1 MSDKIEAKVDL
12 KNTAEEITKELGLET
27 SSSKDD
33 KAAEKKAEAKPADK
47 VTIGGVEYDANEVT
61 KLVEKGKLTE
71 SIEKEQNLDIKELL
85 PDYTRKSQLLKN
97 QDKLRAYLTEQFGE
111 SSPEVKIKEDATKV
125 EITDEVKAE
134 IEKARKIGFLTKEDV
149 DAIVSKAVEAAT
161 KQSKAEIR
169 LEDKLTELENK
180 YTGTA
185 ESPLPNIK
193 FDKNKVL
200 EYIIENFQGAKKVP
214 DPEDI
219 FKLMNLTEI
228 AKTGGEKVVTTT
240 KPPITEKAG
249 STGARVPEG
258 REVPKLGDEAALRK
272 YLEEEFTKDQVEV

>member
-1 MSDKIEAKVDL
+1 MSDTKTKDNL
-12 KNTAEEITKELGLET
+12 KDATEEITKELNLET

-33 KAAEKKAEAKPADK
+33 KAAEKKAEAKPTDK
-47 VTIGGVEYDANEVT
+47 VKIGDKEYALDEVT
-61 KLVEKGKLTE
+61 KLVEKGKLAET
-71 SIEKEQNLDIKELL
+71 IEKDQNLDLKELY

-97 QDKLRAYLTEQFGE
+97 QDKLREYLTEQFGE
-111 SSPEVKIKEDATKV
+111 STKEVDTKSDAAKV

-149 DAIVSKAVEAAT
+149 DAIVEKAVKAAT
-161 KQSKAEIR
+161 IQSKAEIR
-169 LEDKLTELENK
+169 LEDRLTELSDK
-180 YTGTA
+180 YTGTE

-228 AKTGGEKVVTTT
+228 SKIAGSKVKSTT
-240 KPPITEKAG
+240 KPPTTEKAG

-258 REVPKLGDEAALRK
+258 REVPKFGDEAALRK
-272 YLEEEFTKDQVEV
+272 YLEEEFTKEQVEV

>member
-1 MSDKIEAKVDL
+1 MSDKTKTKDDL
-12 KNTAEEITKELGLET
+12 KDTAAEITKELGLNA
-27 SSSKDD
+27 SSANDD
-33 KAAEKKAEAKPADK
+33 KAADKAEAKSTDK
-47 VTIGGVEYDANEVT
+47 IKIGDQEYDTEELN
-61 KLVEKGKLTE
+61 KLVEKGKFAET
-71 SIEKEQNLDIKELL
+71 IEKDQNLDLKELY

-97 QDKLRAYLTEQFGE
+97 QDKLREYLTEQFGE
-111 SSPEVKIKEDATKV
+111 PSKIEDKADISKV

-134 IEKARKIGFLTKEDV
+134 IEKARKVGFITKDDV
-149 DAIVSKAVEAAT
+149 DAIVQKAVEAAT

-169 LEDKLTELENK
+169 LEDTLTELENK
-180 YTGTA
+180 YNGTE

-200 EYIIENFQGAKKVP
+200 EYIIDNFQGAKKIP
-214 DPEDI
+214 NPEDI
-219 FKLMNLTEI
+219 FKLMNITEI
-228 AKTGGEKVVTTT
+228 AKSAGRKVETTA

-249 STGARVPEG
+249 TTGARVPEG

>member
-1 MSDKIEAKVDL
+1 MPDNKKETDNL
-12 KNTAEEITKELGLET
+12 KNTTEEITKELGVET

-33 KAAEKKAEAKPADK
+33 KAAENAEAKTVNK
-47 VTIGGVEYDANEVT
+47 VKIGETEYDPDEVT
-61 KLVEKGKLTE
+61 ELIEKGKLAKT
-71 SIEKEQNLDIKELL
+71 IEKEQNLDLKELY
-85 PDYTRKSQLLKN
+85 PDYTRKSQILKN

-111 SSPEVKIKEDATKV
+111 PSPEVKVEDEPKQV
-125 EITDEVKAE
+125 EISDEVKAE
-134 IEKARKIGFLTKEDV
+134 IAKARKVGFLTKEDV
-149 DAIVSKAVEAAT
+149 DAIVDKAVKAAT
-161 KQSKAEIR
+161 TQSKAEIR
-169 LEDKLTELENK
+169 LEDRLTELEDK
-180 YTGTA
+180 YNGA
-185 ESPLPNIK
+185 DDSPLPNIK

-228 AKTGGEKVVTTT
+228 AKTTGKKVATTT

-258 REVPKLGDEAALRK
+258 REVPKLGDEVALRK
-272 YLEEEFTKDQVEV
+272 YLEEEFTKEQVEI